1 LQREVQVS
9 KVTDETNFGT
19 KGLLLHVFK
28 DVASKDYEVW
38 WNLDMEFDGI
48 CIGSGKTR
56 REAIDDAYKTL
67 SELSVVLDEA
77 AAHAVAGGADE

>member
-1 LQREVQVS
+1 MGKVS
-9 KVTDETNFGT
+9 DETNYGP

-28 DVASKDYEVW
+28 DEASQDYEVW

-48 CIGSGKTR
+48 CVGAGKTR
-56 REAIDDAYKTL
+56 RKAIDDAYKTL

-77 AAHAVAGGADE
+77 ATPAPQAVAESGG